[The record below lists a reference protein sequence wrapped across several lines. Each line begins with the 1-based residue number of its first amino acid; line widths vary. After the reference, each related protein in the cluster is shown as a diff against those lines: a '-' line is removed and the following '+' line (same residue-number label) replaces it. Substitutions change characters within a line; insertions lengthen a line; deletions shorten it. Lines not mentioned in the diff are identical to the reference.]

1 MSQSQ
6 ILMKD
11 FCSKIKEECGL
22 EIKTNFYDHNMVSTG
37 TGSRLWI
44 GGWLLNKYIIKNFH
58 EFENK
63 NILELAAGT
72 GGGGLLLAK
81 YNIKH
86 LTQTDFDEECLKNMR
101 ENIELNKD
109 KINKDLIS
117 VEKLDLSKKE
127 KIKNFF
133 ENSECK
139 EYDLIIISD
148 FIWKSELAKMWL
160 KAIDYFFEINP
171 NTEIRM
177 FHQHYPDVEIFEEE
191 METSTK
197 YDMKRIEAKDYGE
210 TFTSAYIYY
219 ITLKKNK

>member
-1 MSQSQ
+1 
-6 ILMKD
+6 MKD
-11 FCSKIKEECGL
+11 FCAQIKEECGL
-22 EIKTNFYDHNMVSTG
+22 DIKTNFYDHNMVSTG

-44 GGWLLNKYIIKNFH
+44 GGWLLNKYIIKNYK
-58 EFENK
+58 EFEGK

-86 LTQTDFDEECLKNMR
+86 LTQTDFDEECLTNMR
-101 ENIELNKD
+101 ENINLNKD
-109 KINKDLIS
+109 KINADLIS
-117 VEKLDLSKKE
+117 VEKLDLSKKGT
-127 KIKNFF
+127 IKKFYDI
-133 ENSECK
+133 SAVK

-160 KAIDYFFEINP
+160 KAIDTFFEINP
-171 NTEIRM
+171 NAEIRM

-191 METSTK
+191 MEENKK
-197 YDMKRIEAKDYGE
+197 YEMKRVEAKDYGE

-219 ITLKKNK
+219 IKLKK

>member
-1 MSQSQ
+1 
-6 ILMKD
+6 MKD
-11 FCSKIKEECGL
+11 FCEQIKNECGL
-22 EIKTNFYDHNMVSTG
+22 DIKTNFYDHNMVCTG

-44 GGWLLNKYIIKNFH
+44 GGWLLNKYIIKNFK
-58 EFENK
+58 EFEGK

-86 LTQTDFDEECLKNMR
+86 LTQTDFDEECLTNMK
-101 ENIELNKD
+101 ENINLNKD
-109 KINKDLIS
+109 KINTDLVS

-127 KIKNFF
+127 TIKKFY
-133 ENSECK
+133 ENSPIK

-160 KAIDYFFEINP
+160 KAIDYLLEINP
-171 NTEIRM
+171 KAEIRM

-191 METSTK
+191 METNNK
-197 YDMKRIEAKDYGE
+197 YDMKRIEAKDFGE
-210 TFTSAYIYY
+210 TFSSAYIYY
-219 ITLKKNK
+219 IKLKQQ

>member
-1 MSQSQ
+1 
-6 ILMKD
+6 MKD
-11 FCSKIKEECGL
+11 FCAQIKEECGL
-22 EIKTNFYDHNMVSTG
+22 DIKTNFYDHNMVSTG

-44 GGWLLNKYIIKNFH
+44 GGWLLNKYIIKNYK
-58 EFENK
+58 EFEGK

-86 LTQTDFDEECLKNMR
+86 LTQTDFDEECLTNMR
-101 ENIELNKD
+101 ENINLNKD
-109 KINKDLIS
+109 KINADLIS
-117 VEKLDLSKKE
+117 VEKLDLSKKGT
-127 KIKNFF
+127 IKKFYD
-133 ENSECK
+133 NSAVK

-160 KAIDYFFEINP
+160 KAIDTFFEINP
-171 NTEIRM
+171 NAEIRM

-191 METSTK
+191 MEENKK
-197 YDMKRIEAKDYGE
+197 YEMKRLEAKDYGE

-219 ITLKKNK
+219 IKLKK

>member
-1 MSQSQ
+1 
-6 ILMKD
+6 MKD
-11 FCSKIKEECGL
+11 FCEQIKNECGL
-22 EIKTNFYDHNMVSTG
+22 DIKTNFYDHNMVFTG

-44 GGWLLNKYIIKNFH
+44 GGWLLNKYIIKNFK
-58 EFENK
+58 EFEGK

-86 LTQTDFDEECLKNMR
+86 LTQTDFDEECLTNMK
-101 ENIELNKD
+101 ENINLNKD
-109 KINKDLIS
+109 KINTDLVS

-127 KIKNFF
+127 TIKKFY
-133 ENSECK
+133 ENSPIK
-139 EYDLIIISD
+139 KYDLIIISD

-160 KAIDYFFEINP
+160 KAIDTFFEINP
-171 NTEIRM
+171 NAEIRM

-191 METSTK
+191 MEENKK
-197 YDMKRIEAKDYGE
+197 YEMKRVEAKDFGE

-219 ITLKKNK
+219 IKLKK

>member
-1 MSQSQ
+1 MS

-22 EIKTNFYDHNMVSTG
+22 DIKTNFYDHNMVKTG

-44 GGWLLNKYIIKNFH
+44 GGWLLNKYIIKNYK
-58 EFENK
+58 EFEGK

-86 LTQTDFDEECLKNMR
+86 LTQTDFDDECLQNMK
-101 ENIELNKD
+101 ENIDLNKD
-109 KINKDLIS
+109 KINSDLVS

-127 KIKNFF
+127 TIKKFF
-133 ENSECK
+133 QNSSVK
-139 EYDLIIISD
+139 EYDLIILSD
-148 FIWKSELAKMWL
+148 FIWKADLAKMWL
-160 KAIDYFFEINP
+160 KAIDVLLEINP
-171 NTEIRM
+171 NAEIRM

-191 METSTK
+191 MEESTK
-197 YDMKRIEAKDYGE
+197 YKMKRIEAKDFGE

-219 ITLKKNK
+219 IKLNK

>member
-1 MSQSQ
+1 
-6 ILMKD
+6 MKD
-11 FCSKIKEECGL
+11 FCAQIKEECGL
-22 EIKTNFYDHNMVSTG
+22 DIKTNFYDHNMVSTG

-44 GGWLLNKYIIKNFH
+44 GGWLLNKYIIKNYK
-58 EFENK
+58 EFEGK

-86 LTQTDFDEECLKNMR
+86 LTQTDFDEECLTNMR
-101 ENIELNKD
+101 ENINLNKD
-109 KINKDLIS
+109 KINADLIS
-117 VEKLDLSKKE
+117 VEKLDLSKKGT
-127 KIKNFF
+127 IKKFYD
-133 ENSECK
+133 NSAVK

-160 KAIDYFFEINP
+160 KAIDTFFEINP
-171 NTEIRM
+171 NAEIRM

-191 METSTK
+191 MEENKK
-197 YDMKRIEAKDYGE
+197 YEMKRVEAKDYGE

-219 ITLKKNK
+219 IKLKK

>member
-1 MSQSQ
+1 MSV
-6 ILMKD
+6 LMKD
-11 FCSKIKEECGL
+11 FCAQIKEECGL
-22 EIKTNFYDHNMVSTG
+22 DIKTNFYDHNMVSTG

-44 GGWLLNKYIIKNFH
+44 GGWLLNKYIIKNYK
-58 EFENK
+58 EFEGK

-86 LTQTDFDEECLKNMR
+86 LTQTDFDEECLTNMR
-101 ENIELNKD
+101 ENINLNKD
-109 KINKDLIS
+109 KINADLIS
-117 VEKLDLSKKE
+117 VEKLDLSKKGT
-127 KIKNFF
+127 IKKFYD
-133 ENSECK
+133 NSAVK

-160 KAIDYFFEINP
+160 KAIDTFFEINP
-171 NTEIRM
+171 NAEIRM

-191 METSTK
+191 MEENKK
-197 YDMKRIEAKDYGE
+197 YEMKRVEAKDYGE

-219 ITLKKNK
+219 IKLKK

>member
-1 MSQSQ
+1 
-6 ILMKD
+6 MKD
-11 FCSKIKEECGL
+11 FCNQIKKECGL
-22 EIKTNFYDHNMVSTG
+22 DIKTNYYDHNKIVQG

-44 GGWLLNKYIIKNFH
+44 GGWLLNKYIIQNYK

-86 LTQTDFDEECLKNMR
+86 LTQTDFDDECLSNMK

-109 KINKDLIS
+109 KINSELIS

-127 KIKNFF
+127 KIENFYQNSKIKNF
-133 ENSECK
+133 
-139 EYDLIIISD
+139 DLIIISD

-160 KAIDYFFEINP
+160 KAIDVFFEINP
-171 NTEIRM
+171 DAEIRM

-191 METSTK
+191 MEESTK
-197 YDMKRIEAKDYGE
+197 YEMKRVDAKDFGE

-219 ITLKKNK
+219 IKLKK

>member
-1 MSQSQ
+1 MSMSP

-11 FCSKIKEECGL
+11 FCAKIKEECGL
-22 EIKTNFYDHNMVSTG
+22 EIKTNFYDHNMVATG

-44 GGWLLNKYIIKNFH
+44 GGWLLNKYIIKNYK

-86 LTQTDFDEECLKNMR
+86 LTQTDFDEECLKNME

-109 KINKDLIS
+109 KINKELIS
-117 VEKLDLSKKE
+117 VEKLDISKKSTIE
-127 KIKNFF
+127 KFY
-133 ENSECK
+133 ENSYCK
-139 EYDLIIISD
+139 QYDLIIISD
-148 FIWKSELAKMWL
+148 FIWKSDLAKMWL

-171 NTEIRM
+171 NAEIRM

-210 TFTSAYIYY
+210 TFSSAYIYY
-219 ITLKKNK
+219 INLKKK

>member
-1 MSQSQ
+1 MST

-22 EIKTNFYDHNMVSTG
+22 EIKTNFYDHNMVDTG

-44 GGWLLNKYIIKNFH
+44 GGWLLNKYIIKNYK

-86 LTQTDFDEECLKNMR
+86 LTQTDFDEDCLKNMK

-109 KINKDLIS
+109 IIKKELIS
-117 VEKLDLSKKE
+117 VEKLDLSRKMTIKK
-127 KIKNFF
+127 FF
-133 ENSECK
+133 ENSACK
-139 EYDLIIISD
+139 EYDIIILSD
-148 FIWKSELAKMWL
+148 FIWKRDLAKMWL
-160 KAIDYFFEINP
+160 KAIDYLFEINP
-171 NTEIRM
+171 KAEIRM

-191 METSTK
+191 MEGNNK
-197 YDMKRIEAKDYGE
+197 YDMKRIEAKDFGE
-210 TFTSAYIYY
+210 TFSSAYIYF
-219 ITLKKNK
+219 IKLKNN